1 LLKKTLQIS
10 FLSLLGSLFGFFS
23 QVLTAKYFGATSGV
37 DNFVVASSYPLFFT
51 GLITISLNHYLV
63 PEIIKRG
70 NKETQSKF
78 CSSIFVSFFA
88 IFIMLSLAGYFLSPY
103 QLKYFSPLANKEFI
117 NIARIYWLTA
127 ALMPMMSLFQSMHI
141 AKNNVSYVSIAHL
154 IPVLTTI
161 LFYTFFRDSL
171 GLSILAYSLLT
182 GNLINFLFLLQG
194 NTQLIELSK
203 IKFFDYFIISEF
215 YKRIHLI
222 GLSMLCYTIFQSSDV
237 FWCKFLPES
246 SLSYLSY
253 MQRFLVAFAAINI
266 STPIQLF
273 LPMLSQHIKSGQSAG
288 ALKNIVKIFRFSLAI
303 ILFQCIFF
311 YVFSENIIAVLFQ
324 RGLFDSIAVNNV
336 SNLLTLS
343 IFSSIFYAASIIML
357 RFLFANGDYKI
368 TAISGLYMAIFY
380 FILSGILSQ
389 LFGLV
394 GIPIAYTISWIAF
407 CMRLFSKTFSG
418 NLYLVISKNN
428 IYFIKNILFSSIVFF
443 ISALLIRNFFLIL
456 QQYQIFNLVQLAAMF
471 ISLLVVYLIITIK
484 IFPIKEVRIIFK
496 KIRLNFFIIIPK
508 FKRIFNL

>member
-1 LLKKTLQIS
+1 M
-10 FLSLLGSLFGFFS
+10 GSLFGFFS
-23 QVLTAKYFGATSGV
+23 QVLTAKYFGANSGV

-88 IFIMLSLAGYFLSPY
+88 IFIMLSIAGYYLSPY
-103 QLKYFSPLANKEFI
+103 QLNYFSPLANKEFI
-117 NIARIYWLTA
+117 NIARLYWLTT

-141 AKNNVSYVSIAHL
+141 AKNNVSYVSKAHL

-161 LFYTFFRDSL
+161 LFYAFFRDSL
-171 GLSILAYSLLT
+171 GLSILAYSLLA

-194 NTQLIELSK
+194 NAQLIELSK
-203 IKFFDYFIISEF
+203 IKIKDCFIISEF
-215 YKRIHLI
+215 YKRLHLI

-237 FWCKFLPES
+237 FWCKFLPDS

-273 LPMLSQHIKSGQSAG
+273 LPMLSQHIKSGQSEE
-288 ALKNIVKIFRFSLAI
+288 ALKNIVKIFRFSVTI

-311 YVFSENIIAVLFQ
+311 YTFAENIIAVLFQ
-324 RGLFDSIAVNNV
+324 RGLFDSIAVSNV

-368 TAISGLYMAIFY
+368 TATSGLCMAVFY
-380 FILSGILSQ
+380 FILSGILSKF
-389 LFGLV
+389 FGLV
-394 GIPIAYTISWIAF
+394 GIPIAYTISWVAYCI
-407 CMRLFSKTFSG
+407 RLFSKTFSE
-418 NLYLVISKNN
+418 NLYLIISKEN
-428 IYFIKNILFSSIVFF
+428 IYFIKNILFSSIIFF
-443 ISALLIRNFFLIL
+443 IFSLLTRNFFLIL
-456 QQYQIFNLVQLAAMF
+456 QQHQIFNLVQLAAMF
-471 ISLLVVYLIITIK
+471 LGLLVIYLILTIK
-484 IFPIKEVRIIFK
+484 IFPIQEVQTV
-496 KIRLNFFIIIPK
+496 
-508 FKRIFNL
+508 FKRLF